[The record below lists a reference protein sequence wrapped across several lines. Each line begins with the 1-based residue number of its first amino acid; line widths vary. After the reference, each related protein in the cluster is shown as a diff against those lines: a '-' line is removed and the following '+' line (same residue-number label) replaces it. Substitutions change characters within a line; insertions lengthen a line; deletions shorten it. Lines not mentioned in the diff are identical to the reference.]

1 MTRNVYE
8 LTKVEYGLRGH
19 ITSLNPIRAE
29 NAPDPWE
36 AKALRA
42 FEKGEREISSIEEIE
57 SQEFMRLMSPLI
69 TEKKCLKCHAK
80 QGYQEGDI
88 RGGISVSVPMGPLRA
103 IAHKNEVTLVIA
115 HVLLWLAGLAGGGL
129 GAWRLKE
136 SKRTH
141 ESDEKAY
148 TRLEKQSA
156 LLAQSE
162 KKLEASNQQLRA
174 NEQQLQS
181 ANRDLGERVKELN
194 CLYGLAE
201 IVEQLNITLPEILRD
216 AVNLLPPAWH
226 YPEITCG
233 RVIYDNDEFKTDNFK
248 ETQWSQSADIKI
260 SGEKRGVIEVFYLEH
275 CRQLDEGPF
284 LKEERDLIDALA
296 ERVSRIIE
304 RIRAEEK
311 VKASEQQLCAS
322 NQQLTANEQQLHTE
336 ITDRKQAEENLQKAY
351 AQLEEQSA
359 LLAQSEKTVAI
370 GTLVAG
376 TAHELNNPLTA
387 VLNFSAHCRKHTSKD
402 DELYPV
408 LEDIEHEAKRCADI
422 VRNLATF
429 SDIGQDDDVYE
440 KASLAKIIGRVFE
453 LLSWRIENEGISTTL
468 DVAEDTPDIWMN
480 TTAVQQLILNLTN
493 NALDALKDSDK
504 KELNVDVSRQ
514 GEFVRM
520 TFADTG
526 CGIEDGSLKSI
537 FDPFFTTKPVGQRVG
552 LGLSACQ
559 GIVKTHGGE
568 ITCESQPGAGMK
580 FIILLPIERSKQNE

>member
-1 MTRNVYE
+1 MKEQFFQLKSYVLILAVIWTIIFAVSLAWNMVQIEHNALSSARIQARAAYNKDLIYRRWNTSHGGVYVPVTEMTQPNPYLSGIDEKDITTLSGKQLTLINPATMTRNVFE

-57 SQEFMRLMSPLI
+57 SQEYMRLMSPLI

-80 QGYQEGDI
+80 QGYKEGDI

-103 IAHKNEVTLVIA
+103 IAHKNEITLVLA
-115 HVLLWLAGLAGGGL
+115 HALLWLAGLAGGGL

-136 SKRTH
+136 SKSECKRTR
-141 ESDEKAY
+141 ESGEKAY
-148 TRLEKQSA
+148 TR
-156 LLAQSE
+156 
-162 KKLEASNQQLRA
+162 
-174 NEQQLQS
+174 
-181 ANRDLGERVKELN
+181 
-194 CLYGLAE
+194 
-201 IVEQLNITLPEILRD
+201 
-216 AVNLLPPAWH
+216 
-226 YPEITCG
+226 
-233 RVIYDNDEFKTDNFK
+233 
-248 ETQWSQSADIKI
+248 
-260 SGEKRGVIEVFYLEH
+260 
-275 CRQLDEGPF
+275 
-284 LKEERDLIDALA
+284 
-296 ERVSRIIE
+296 
-304 RIRAEEK
+304 
-311 VKASEQQLCAS
+311 
-322 NQQLTANEQQLHTE
+322 
-336 ITDRKQAEENLQKAY
+336 
-351 AQLEEQSA
+351 LEEQSA
-359 LLAQSEKTVAI
+359 LLAQSEKTAAV

-408 LEDIEHEAKRCADI
+408 LEDIEYEAKRCADI

-480 TTAVQQLILNLTN
+480 TTAVQQLILNLATN
-493 NALDALKDSDK
+493 AFDALEGSEK
-504 KELNVDVSRQ
+504 KEFNVDIHREGQ
-514 GEFVRM
+514 FVRM
-520 TFADTG
+520 TISDTG
-526 CGIEDGSLKSI
+526 CGIAAESLGLI
-537 FDPFFTTKPVGQRVG
+537 FDPFFTTKPVGQGVG

-559 GIVKTHGGE
+559 GIIKAHGGQ
-568 ITCESQPGAGMK
+568 ISCQSKLGAGTK
-580 FIILLPIERSKQNE
+580 FIILLPIERSKQNERANTCN